1 MSMAGIRRLISIL
14 LIASALPFLGSCAIG
29 YIAAG
34 MQQNFEYQKLTEVL
48 ARYDGLE
55 HQTVAV
61 VVDADLATLYEH
73 PMLCDTVA
81 EGVSKRLADK
91 VSGIRI
97 LPQPVVRNWKF
108 STPQWNALPY
118 GDIPKQLNVDRIVL
132 IDIQNFRLNPRG
144 NRWMWDGQCIA
155 MVGIIER
162 DNIEPDELADIYQVS
177 ARFPKL
183 KELDRESA
191 TENAIRTGLYV
202 EFIKNVGWLFYPH
215 LQPKYPDQ
223 YRPELDR
230 SNVDVEI

>member
-1 MSMAGIRRLISIL
+1 MSMAGIRRLITIL
-14 LIASALPFLGSCAIG
+14 LLVSSLPWLCGCAVG

-34 MQQNFEYQKLTEVL
+34 MQQNFEYQKLVEVL

-81 EGVSKRLADK
+81 EGVSKRLQDK

-97 LPQPVVRNWKF
+97 LPQPIVRNWKF

-118 GDIPKQLNVDRIVL
+118 GDIAKQLNVDRVVL
-132 IDIQNFRLNPRG
+132 VDIQNFRLHPRG

-215 LQPKYPDQ
+215 VQPKYPDQ

-230 SNVDVEI
+230 NNVDVEI

>member
-1 MSMAGIRRLISIL
+1 MSMAGIHRLASYV
-14 LIASALPFLGSCAIG
+14 LIASLVPWLCSCAVG

-34 MQQNFEYQKLTEVL
+34 MQQNFEYQKLVEVL
-48 ARYDGLE
+48 AQYNGLE

-61 VVDADLATLYEH
+61 IVDADLATLYEH
-73 PMLCDTVA
+73 PMMCDTVA
-81 EGVSKRLADK
+81 EGLSKRLSDR

-97 LPQPVVRNWKF
+97 LPQAIVRNWKF

-118 GDIPKQLNVDRIVL
+118 GDIPKQLNVDRVVL
-132 IDIQNFRLNPRG
+132 IDIQDFRLHPKG
-144 NRWMWDGQCIA
+144 NRWMWDGQCVA

-162 DNIEPDELADIYQVS
+162 DSIEPDELADIYQVS

-191 TENAIRTGLYV
+191 TEQAIRTGLYV
-202 EFIKNVGWLFYPH
+202 EFIKHVGWLFYPH
-215 LQPKYPDQ
+215 LQPKYPDE

-230 SNVDVEI
+230 NNPDLEF